1 MGVSSSSNVKQGIP
15 PARPGLYDQQSFLH
29 KVIPFFTRF
38 VTGQKSA
45 RGQYLT
51 ATFANANTPTNFSI
65 ALGHIPDKF
74 IIVGAYVDGTVFAS
88 ATNRAA
94 WTTTTI
100 VLQTAV
106 PGQYALWVG

>member
-1 MGVSSSSNVKQGIP
+1 MSTVGSASGGGPPSRPDVFDLQGF
-15 PARPGLYDQQSFLH
+15 ARRF
-29 KVIPFFTRF
+29 IPFITMF
-38 VTGQKSA
+38 VSGQKAGA

-51 ATFANANTPTNFSI
+51 ANFVNTNTPTTFTI

-94 WTTTTI
+94 WTSTSI

-106 PGQYALWVG
+106 AGQYALWVG